1 MQVYNNSL
9 CWELS
14 LSPPPSAREQAP
26 SHSCCVRP
34 SHRPQPPHIGVPVP
48 GPPRR
53 EHLAPAAGW
62 RGWRCPQCWR
72 LGRCRPRSFPA
83 RPAGSTASRS
93 APRGGVSEGRRP
105 CTSEAGQQR
114 EAAPQAQEAH
124 EKPRSG
130 PPLSLPSHPRPPAPL
145 SGLHRP
151 LTVYLV
157 HPAQP
162 QDSLAPD
169 PGPGQGPVLGASKSH
184 EAVGCHG
191 PHNAGSRAPVPELPA
206 PGEVSAGTEGVLQ
219 RERHQRLPEG
229 LSGQRAQMGRQIGA
243 AALSPA
249 TRPPT

>member
-14 LSPPPSAREQAP
+14 LSTAQGSGTSPA
-26 SHSCCVRP
+26 HSCCVRP

-72 LGRCRPRSFPA
+72 LGRCRPRSFLAPL
-83 RPAGSTASRS
+83 AGSTASRS
-93 APRGGVSEGRRP
+93 APRGGVSEGLRP

-130 PPLSLPSHPRPPAPL
+130 PPLSLAFASPSSSPALRPPHAPHSL
-145 SGLHRP
+145 SGP
-151 LTVYLV
+151 
-157 HPAQP
+157 
-162 QDSLAPD
+162 S
-169 PGPGQGPVLGASKSH
+169 
-184 EAVGCHG
+184 C
-191 PHNAGSRAPVPELPA
+191 PA
-206 PGEVSAGTEGVLQ
+206 PGLTC
-219 RERHQRLPEG
+219 
-229 LSGQRAQMGRQIGA
+229 
-243 AALSPA
+243 
-249 TRPPT
+249 T